1 MPTPKKLLPTD
12 VYLIAYPG
20 WQDRADGLI
29 PLRGAPST
37 VPEGCRLFKVRVP
50 IPIFG
55 GSEVAEPLSADIE
68 EIEAG
73 RPGVIAEQIAA
84 DGAEGGIGVVG

>member
-1 MPTPKKLLPTD
+1 MTASKKLLPTD
-12 VYLIAYPG
+12 IYLIAHPG
-20 WQDRADGLI
+20 WQDRPDGLV
-29 PLRGAPST
+29 PARNAPSA

-55 GSEVAEPLSADIE
+55 GSEIAEPLSADIE

-73 RPGVIAEQIAA
+73 RPEVIAEQVAP
-84 DGAEGGIGVVG
+84 DGAEGGIGVGG